1 MKRTIFFLSLLLGTS
16 PLPHAQ
22 EIDGV
27 TVGNLKMDWNGEY
40 LVVEMDV
47 ELSRLEVEANRA
59 VLLTPRLVNGADS
72 ADLPAVGIY
81 GRRRYYY
88 YMRNGAGMLSGDG
101 ETSFKA
107 AEKPE
112 RVAYH
117 VIVPYAEW
125 MNGAAL
131 RLSRRDY
138 GCCNTMLAAQ
148 QGLLGHF
155 EEPVPYTPRP
165 VYVRPAA
172 ETVKSRSLSGSAF
185 IDFPV
190 NKTVIYP
197 DYRRNTAEL
206 GRIEATID
214 SVRNDRDV
222 TITSVWLKGYA
233 SPESPWTH
241 NRTLAIGRTEAL
253 KKHIG
258 QLYRFEEGI
267 IQTDYEP
274 EDWAGL
280 RSYVERSNL
289 THRAEILALID
300 SSLEPDAKEAKIK
313 RSYPDEYDFLLKN
326 CYPALRHTDY
336 RITYTVRTFS
346 DAQEIRRIMLTQPQK
361 LSLNE
366 FYLAAQACSPGSDE
380 FNEIFETAVRMYPE
394 DTAANLNAANTAMQ
408 KGDLKNAEHYLRKAG
423 ESPEALYAR
432 GAYAMLTEEYETAAG
447 YLREAEKAG
456 IREAGEALEQLQKQN
471 KK

>member
-1 MKRTIFFLSLLLGTS
+1 M
-16 PLPHAQ
+16 
-22 EIDGV
+22 
-27 TVGNLKMDWNGEY
+27 
-40 LVVEMDV
+40 
-47 ELSRLEVEANRA
+47 
-59 VLLTPRLVNGADS
+59 
-72 ADLPAVGIY
+72 
-81 GRRRYYY
+81 
-88 YMRNGAGMLSGDG
+88 
-101 ETSFKA
+101 
-107 AEKPE
+107 
-112 RVAYH
+112 
-117 VIVPYAEW
+117 
-125 MNGAAL
+125 
-131 RLSRRDY
+131 
-138 GCCNTMLAAQ
+138 
-148 QGLLGHF
+148 
-155 EEPVPYTPRP
+155 
-165 VYVRPAA
+165 
-172 ETVKSRSLSGSAF
+172 
-185 IDFPV
+185 
-190 NKTVIYP
+190 
-197 DYRRNTAEL
+197 
-206 GRIEATID
+206 
-214 SVRNDRDV
+214 
-222 TITSVWLKGYA
+222 
-233 SPESPWTH
+233 
-241 NRTLAIGRTEAL
+241 LAIGRTEAL

-423 ESPEALYAR
+423 ESPEALLCAGRIRHAHR
-432 GAYAMLTEEYETAAG
+432 GVRNGRRLSAGSREGRHTRGRRGFGTVAKTEQ
-447 YLREAEKAG
+447 K
-456 IREAGEALEQLQKQN
+456 IKLQSHLL
-471 KK
+471 

>member
-1 MKRTIFFLSLLLGTS
+1 
-16 PLPHAQ
+16 
-22 EIDGV
+22 
-27 TVGNLKMDWNGEY
+27 
-40 LVVEMDV
+40 
-47 ELSRLEVEANRA
+47 
-59 VLLTPRLVNGADS
+59 
-72 ADLPAVGIY
+72 
-81 GRRRYYY
+81 
-88 YMRNGAGMLSGDG
+88 
-101 ETSFKA
+101 
-107 AEKPE
+107 
-112 RVAYH
+112 
-117 VIVPYAEW
+117 
-125 MNGAAL
+125 MNGATL

-165 VYVRPAA
+165 VYVRPTA
-172 ETVKSRSLSGSAF
+172 EAVKSRSLSGSAF

-190 NKTVIYP
+190 NKTVIYH

-241 NRTLAIGRTEAL
+241 NRMLAIGRTEAL

-258 QLYRFEEGI
+258 QLYRFDEGVI
-267 IQTDYEP
+267 ETDYEP

-313 RSYPDEYDFLLKN
+313 RSYPEEYDFLLKN

-336 RITYTVRTFS
+336 RITYTIRTFS
-346 DAQEIRRIMLTQPQK
+346 DAQEIRHIMLTQPQK

-447 YLREAEKAG
+447 YLQEAEKAG
-456 IREAGEALEQLQKQN
+456 IREAGEALEQLQKRN

>member
-27 TVGNLKMDWNGEY
+27 TVGNLKMDRNGEY

-72 ADLPAVGIY
+72 AARRRHLRPAPLLLLCKKRRKHAV
-81 GRRRYYY
+81 GRRRDKFQG
-88 YMRNGAGMLSGDG
+88 RR
-101 ETSFKA
+101 
-107 AEKPE
+107 KPE

-117 VIVPYAEW
+117 VIVPYDGW

-131 RLSRRDY
+131 RLSRCDY
-138 GCCNTMLAAQ
+138 GCCNTVLAAR

-165 VYVRPAA
+165 VYVRPTA
-172 ETVKSRSLSGSAF
+172 EAVKSRSLSGSAF

-206 GRIEATID
+206 GKIEATID

-241 NRTLAIGRTEAL
+241 NRMLAIGRTEAL

-258 QLYRFEEGI
+258 QLYRFDEGVI
-267 IQTDYEP
+267 ETDYEP

-313 RSYPDEYDFLLKN
+313 RSYPEEYDFLLKN

-336 RITYTVRTFS
+336 RITYTIRTFS

-447 YLREAEKAG
+447 YLQEAEKAG
-456 IREAGEALEQLQKQN
+456 IREAGEALEQLQKRN

>member
-1 MKRTIFFLSLLLGTS
+1 
-16 PLPHAQ
+16 
-22 EIDGV
+22 
-27 TVGNLKMDWNGEY
+27 MDRNGEY

-88 YMRNGAGMLSGDG
+88 YVRNGASMLSGDG

-117 VIVPYAEW
+117 VIVPYDGW
-125 MNGAAL
+125 MNGATL

-165 VYVRPAA
+165 VYVRPTA
-172 ETVKSRSLSGSAF
+172 EAVKSRSLSGSAF

-206 GRIEATID
+206 GKIEATID

-241 NRTLAIGRTEAL
+241 NRMLAIGRTEAL
-253 KKHIG
+253 KKHIR
-258 QLYRFEEGI
+258 QLYRFDEGVI
-267 IQTDYEP
+267 ETDYEP

-280 RSYVERSNL
+280 RSYVECSNL

-313 RSYPDEYDFLLKN
+313 RSYSEEYDFLLKN
-326 CYPALRHTDY
+326 R
-336 RITYTVRTFS
+336 
-346 DAQEIRRIMLTQPQK
+346 
-361 LSLNE
+361 
-366 FYLAAQACSPGSDE
+366 
-380 FNEIFETAVRMYPE
+380 
-394 DTAANLNAANTAMQ
+394 
-408 KGDLKNAEHYLRKAG
+408 
-423 ESPEALYAR
+423 
-432 GAYAMLTEEYETAAG
+432 
-447 YLREAEKAG
+447 
-456 IREAGEALEQLQKQN
+456 
-471 KK
+471 

>member
-1 MKRTIFFLSLLLGTS
+1 
-16 PLPHAQ
+16 
-22 EIDGV
+22 
-27 TVGNLKMDWNGEY
+27 MDRNGEY

-72 ADLPAVGIY
+72 ADLSAIGIY

-131 RLSRRDY
+131 RLS
-138 GCCNTMLAAQ
+138 AAITAAATRCSPHSRACW
-148 QGLLGHF
+148 GTSRN
-155 EEPVPYTPRP
+155 PVPYTPRP

-172 ETVKSRSLSGSAF
+172 ETVKKPL
-185 IDFPV
+185 
-190 NKTVIYP
+190 
-197 DYRRNTAEL
+197 AERV
-206 GRIEATID
+206 RIHRLPGEQ
-214 SVRNDRDV
+214 DRH
-222 TITSVWLKGYA
+222 LPRLPPQY
-233 SPESPWTH
+233 
-241 NRTLAIGRTEAL
+241 GRTGQDRGHHRFGTRRPGRDHHVGMAQRLRIARKSVDAQPHAGHRPHRSAEKAYRTAL
-253 KKHIG
+253 PLRRRDH
-258 QLYRFEEGI
+258 
-267 IQTDYEP
+267 QTDYEP

-432 GAYAMLTEEYETAAG
+432 GAYAMLTEGSTKRPPAICGKPRRPAYARPER
-447 YLREAEKAG
+447 LWNSCK
-456 IREAGEALEQLQKQN
+456 KQN